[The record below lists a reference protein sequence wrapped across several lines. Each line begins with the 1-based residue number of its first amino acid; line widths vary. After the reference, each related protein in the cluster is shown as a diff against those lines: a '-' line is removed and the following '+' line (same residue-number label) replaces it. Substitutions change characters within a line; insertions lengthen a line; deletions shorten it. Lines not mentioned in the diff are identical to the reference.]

1 MDEARSLVNE
11 LEHIGCP
18 APDTL
23 GQSGNEIVL
32 GYFVYSWRKF
42 DQLAVVVEDAVEKA
56 IESWA
61 RADEFEFIKFEA
73 VESTGTW
80 EHLFIVHFVRR

>member
-32 GYFVYSWRKF
+32 GYFNRPERQF
-42 DQLAVVVEDAVEKA
+42 EQLAIVVEDAVELA
-56 IESWA
+56 VQSWA
-61 RADEFEFIKFEA
+61 RVDEFEFIKFEA
-73 VESTGTW
+73 VEATPTC

>member
-32 GYFVYSWRKF
+32 GYFNVAGRRF

-56 IESWA
+56 VESWA
-61 RADEFEFIKFEA
+61 RVDEFEFIKFEA
-73 VESTGTW
+73 VEATDTC
-80 EHLFIVHFVRR
+80 EHLFIAHFVRR